1 MNQKKKYILLSLV
14 LVMALLVT
22 ACGGGQSA
30 PAPAAPSEP
39 GAEAPVTE
47 APETDETLIVA
58 QGADPV
64 SLDPHATN
72 DQPSSRVMAQI
83 YERLVVQNE
92 EMELEPG
99 LAESWEAI
107 DDRTYEFKLRQGVLF
122 HNGEEFKAS
131 DVEFTLLRGLESSHI
146 GHIVGQ
152 IDPEGIEVVDD
163 YTIRISTKEPF
174 GPILAHLAHTATSM
188 LNEKAVTE
196 GGADYGQ
203 SPVGTGPFKFDSWTT
218 GDRVELVRYEDY
230 HGPKAKVARVIIR
243 NVPENA
249 NRAIEVET
257 GGAHIA
263 YDIAP
268 NDVSRIEGNSDL
280 KMIRTP
286 NFATT
291 YVGFNTAKAPFDDV
305 RVRQAINYAVN
316 MDAIVNAVYMGTGA
330 PSKGPLGPNV
340 WASNQNLEPYGYNV
354 ERAKELMAEA
364 GYADGF
370 STTIWTN
377 ENQSRIDIAEIL
389 QNQLREIGINADA
402 QVLEWGAYLDGTAA
416 GEHQMFILGWVT
428 VTGDPDYGLYALFH
442 SSQHG
447 EAGNRTFYT
456 NPRVDELLDIGKVSI
471 DADEREAAYLEA
483 QELIRDDAPWIFTWT
498 GEELTA
504 TAGNVV
510 GFRNHPA
517 GHHKLFNVSFE

>member
-1 MNQKKKYILLSLV
+1 MNKKRKLILLSLV
-14 LVMALLVT
+14 LAIAMLIT
-22 ACGGGQSA
+22 ACGGGA
-30 PAPAAPSEP
+30 PAPAPENGEANGETPAPAPS
-39 GAEAPVTE
+39 TE
-47 APETDETLIVA
+47 ETLIVA

-83 YERLVVQNE
+83 YERLVVQTE

-99 LAESWEAI
+99 LAESWESI
-107 DDRTYEFKLRQGVLF
+107 DDNTFEFKLREGVMF
-122 HNGEEFKAS
+122 HNGEELKAS
-131 DVEFTLLRGLESSHI
+131 DVEFTLLRALESTFI
-146 GHIVGQ
+146 GHIVGA
-152 IDPEGIEVVDD
+152 IDPEGIEIVDD
-163 YTIRISTKEPF
+163 YTIRISTTEPF
-174 GPILAHLAHTATSM
+174 APILAHLAHTASSI

-196 GGADYGQ
+196 GGEDYGQ
-203 SPVGTGPFKFDSWTT
+203 SPVGTGPYQFDSWMT
-218 GDRVELVRYEDY
+218 GDRVELVRFEDY
-230 HGPKAKVARVIIR
+230 HGTPANIARVVIR

-268 NDVSRIEGNSDL
+268 TDISRIEDNDDL
-280 KMIRTP
+280 IMLRTP
-286 NFATT
+286 NFSTT
-291 YVGFNTAKAPFDDV
+291 YVGFNCEKAPFDDV

-316 MDAIVNAVYMGTGA
+316 MDAIVEAVYRGA
-330 PSKGPLGPNV
+330 GSPSKGPLGPNV
-340 WASNQNLEPYGYNV
+340 WASNQNLEPYGYDV

-370 STTIWTN
+370 STTIWSN
-377 ENQSRIDIAEIL
+377 ENQQRIDIAEIL
-389 QNQLREIGINADA
+389 QNQLREIGITAEA

-416 GEHQMFILGWVT
+416 GEHDMFILGWVT

-442 SSQHG
+442 SGQHG
-447 EAGNRTFYT
+447 AAGNRTFYT
-456 NPRVDELLDIGKVSI
+456 NARVDELLDLGRVSV
-471 DADEREAAYLEA
+471 DADAREAAYLEA

-504 TAGNVV
+504 TRDNIT
-510 GFRNHPA
+510 GFKNHPA
-517 GHHKLFNVSFE
+517 GHHKLFTVSFQ